1 MVIHHLDKASSK
13 AAEEH
18 RFRESDN
25 SQWGPHAAQAMVD
38 ETRHFPL
45 AIGTKKM
52 TMGDLYDMTPQGR
65 ISKVMLEEK
74 VFQTWHSGRTV
85 LLGDGKHGVVL
96 RAIKFFR
103 TVRDDS
109 DLLTLYYLYPIV
121 FVYNPIAC
129 HKLNPSGGHGKI
141 LFFILS
147 HKKKKKIKLQ
157 RSRPRFFNQAN

>member
-52 TMGDLYDMTPQGR
+52 TMGDLYDLTPQGR

-85 LLGDGKHGVVL
+85 LLGDGNDGVVPGCNL
-96 RAIKFFR
+96 A
-103 TVRDDS
+103 
-109 DLLTLYYLYPIV
+109 
-121 FVYNPIAC
+121 
-129 HKLNPSGGHGKI
+129 
-141 LFFILS
+141 LS
-147 HKKKKKIKLQ
+147 
-157 RSRPRFFNQAN
+157 SCAF